1 MVWGLPVPASAPAL
15 ARHGLSSCQLKQT
28 HSPFIAVLI
37 QWHVNKNT
45 EHRTQKR
52 HHGTTPPQAD
62 RADIKNN
69 AEPFTQVP
77 NHSTPKLPLR
87 TSRAER
93 RRTRDERR
101 ETAARGRHGEGARR
115 GYAPRASRRR
125 ASLAV
130 AAEEDAR
137 AAFRESTPKS
147 PAKQAPA
154 APLRAQRDKREDG
167 RGRRRE
173 DTAAQSNAPR
183 AQRGGGAAKDKKC
196 CRGHRQ
202 RGLGRSALVL
212 VLVLERDV
220 LRIALC
226 SARSARNIRTR

>member
-1 MVWGLPVPASAPAL
+1 M
-15 ARHGLSSCQLKQT
+15 
-28 HSPFIAVLI
+28 
-37 QWHVNKNT
+37 QWLVDKNTEHRTQNT

-52 HHGTTPPQAD
+52 HHPPKLTE
-62 RADIKNN
+62 RISRTM
-69 AEPFTQVP
+69 P
-77 NHSTPKLPLR
+77 SLPLR
-87 TSRAER
+87 C
-93 RRTRDERR
+93 RTAVPRSCRSAQTEPRGGGRETKDARR

-115 GYAPRASRRR
+115 G
-125 ASLAV
+125 ASLAA

-183 AQRGGGAAKDKKC
+183 AQRGGGAAEDKKC

-202 RGLGRSALVL
+202 RGLGRPALVL
-212 VLVLERDV
+212 VVVLERDV

-226 SARSARNIRTR
+226 SARSARNIRPR